1 MSFKL
6 FNKFKQTLLMK
17 ITGMVILT
25 VLVVSGS
32 IAGVAYYFL
41 SSNLNRQARE
51 EAATASRVVEAS
63 LKALQEK
70 TMMIASLIAN
80 NPSVSSA
87 IKEGKTDFLQKFA
100 SDIVKSQEGMLV
112 TIVNKEGNVIARG
125 HSDKTGDS
133 VMNQNNVKK
142 ALAGEATTG
151 VEEGSVVKLSLRSG
165 HPVKIEGEIVGS
177 IIAGIDLSSDTTFV
191 DKMKKDLGVECTIFH
206 NDTRVSTTI
215 LKDGQR
221 AIGTKM
227 DNPQVIET
235 VLNKGQIF
243 YNENKIMDRKYDTV
257 YWPLH
262 GADGKIAGMLFIGK
276 DRSAI
281 DAIYVRII
289 LSLFACV
296 VFIGGCMIIAG
307 IVMSRSIVAP
317 VKKTVEGMEEISKG
331 DLTLRIDAS
340 SNDEIGEMAKHF
352 NVFVEKLHTAIKKVA
367 ESSNKVSSEANLLES
382 AAEQMASGIE
392 QASLQVN
399 SVATASEEMSTTSS
413 EIAQNCVMV
422 ARGSESAN
430 SSAMSGAGIVQET
443 IVVMNHISERVKESA
458 NIISKLGSRS
468 EQIDQVIGLINEIAD
483 QTNLLALN
491 AAIEAARAGEHGR
504 GFAVVADEVRK
515 LAERTTEATREIGAT
530 IQAMQSETKN
540 AVKSMEEGVTEVEK
554 GTSEAAKSEDALT
567 DILSQVGTV
576 TSEINQIAVAI
587 EQQTATTNEISGSIQ
602 QFSSLMHDMSKRIQ
616 DNANAASHLATLSK
630 DLEKLVGQFQV

>member
-1 MSFKL
+1 MPALLFK
-6 FNKFKQTLLMK
+6 NFKQTLLVK

-25 VLVVSGS
+25 VLVVSGA

-41 SSNLNRQARE
+41 SNNLNRQAKE
-51 EAATASRVVEAS
+51 EAAIASRVVEAS
-63 LKALQEK
+63 LSALKEK

-87 IKEGKTDFLQKFA
+87 VKEGKVDFLQNFT
-100 SDIVKSQEGMLV
+100 SEIVKSQEGMIV

-133 VMNQNNVKK
+133 VMNQINVKR
-142 ALAGEATTG
+142 ALSGEATTG
-151 VEEGSVVKLSLRSG
+151 IEEGSVVKLSLRSG
-165 HPVKIEGEIVGS
+165 HPVKIDGEIVGS
-177 IIAGIDLSSDTTFV
+177 IITGVNLSSDTTFV
-191 DKMKKDLGVECTIFH
+191 DKMKKELGVECTIFH
-206 NDTRVSTTI
+206 NDMRVSTTI
-215 LKDGQR
+215 LKEGQR

-235 VLNKGQIF
+235 VLKNGQIF
-243 YNENKIMDRKYDTV
+243 HNENKIMDRMYDTV
-257 YWPLH
+257 YWALK
-262 GADGKIAGMLFIGK
+262 GADGKIAGMFFIGK
-276 DRSAI
+276 DRTAI
-281 DAIYVRII
+281 DKTYVRIL
-289 LSLFACV
+289 LSLLACV
-296 VFIGGCMIIAG
+296 AFIGGCMIVVG
-307 IVMSRSIVAP
+307 IIMSRSIVAP
-317 VKKTVEGMEEISKG
+317 VKKTLAVMEEVSKG
-331 DLTLRIDAS
+331 NLTMRIDAS

-352 NVFVEKLHTAIKKVA
+352 NTFVETLHTALKKVS
-367 ESSNKVSSEANLLES
+367 ESSSKVSSEANLLES

-392 QASLQVN
+392 EASLQVN

-422 ARGSESAN
+422 ARGSENAN

-443 IVVMNHISERVKESA
+443 IVVMNHINERVKESA
-458 NIISKLGSRS
+458 SIITKLGSRS
-468 EQIDQVIGLINEIAD
+468 EQIDQVIGLINDIAD

-515 LAERTTEATREIGAT
+515 LAERTTEATREIGST
-530 IQAMQSETKN
+530 IQAMQVETKN
-540 AVKSMEEGVTEVEK
+540 AVLSMEEGVVEVEK
-554 GTSEAAKSEDALT
+554 GTSEAAKSEDALK

-576 TSEINQIAVAI
+576 TSEINQIAVAV

-616 DNANAASHLATLSK
+616 DNVNAASHLATLSK
-630 DLEKLVGQFQV
+630 DLEKLVGQFEV

>member
-1 MSFKL
+1 MPALLFK
-6 FNKFKQTLLMK
+6 NFKQTLLVK

-25 VLVVSGS
+25 VLVVSGA

-41 SSNLNRQARE
+41 SNNLNRQAKE
-51 EAATASRVVEAS
+51 EAAIASRVVEAS
-63 LKALQEK
+63 LSALKEK

-87 IKEGKTDFLQKFA
+87 VKEGKVDFLQNFT
-100 SDIVKSQEGMLV
+100 SEIVKSQEGMIV

-133 VMNQNNVKK
+133 VMNQINVKR
-142 ALAGEATTG
+142 ALSGEASTG
-151 VEEGSVVKLSLRSG
+151 IEEGSVVKLSLRSG
-165 HPVKIEGEIVGS
+165 HPVKIDGEIVGS
-177 IIAGIDLSSDTTFV
+177 IITGVNLSSDTTFV
-191 DKMKKDLGVECTIFH
+191 DKMKKELGVECTIFH
-206 NDTRVSTTI
+206 NDMRVSTTI
-215 LKDGQR
+215 LKEGQR

-235 VLNKGQIF
+235 VLKNGQIF
-243 YNENKIMDRKYDTV
+243 HNENKIMDRMYDTV
-257 YWPLH
+257 YWALK
-262 GADGKIAGMLFIGK
+262 GADGKIAGMFFIGK
-276 DRSAI
+276 DRTAI
-281 DAIYVRII
+281 DKTYVRIL
-289 LSLFACV
+289 LSLLACV
-296 VFIGGCMIIAG
+296 AFIGGCMIVVG
-307 IVMSRSIVAP
+307 IIMSRSIVAP
-317 VKKTVEGMEEISKG
+317 VKKTLAVMEEVSKG
-331 DLTLRIDAS
+331 NLTMRIDAS

-352 NVFVEKLHTAIKKVA
+352 NTFVETLHTALKKVS
-367 ESSNKVSSEANLLES
+367 ESSSKVSSEANLLES

-392 QASLQVN
+392 EASLQVN

-422 ARGSESAN
+422 ARGSENAN

-443 IVVMNHISERVKESA
+443 IVVMNHINERVKESA
-458 NIISKLGSRS
+458 SIITKLGSRS
-468 EQIDQVIGLINEIAD
+468 EQIDQVIGLINDIAD

-515 LAERTTEATREIGAT
+515 LAERTTEATREIGST
-530 IQAMQSETKN
+530 IQAMQVETKN
-540 AVKSMEEGVTEVEK
+540 AVLSMEEGVVEVEK
-554 GTSEAAKSEDALT
+554 GTSEAAKSEDALK

-576 TSEINQIAVAI
+576 TSEINQIAVAV

-616 DNANAASHLATLSK
+616 DNVNAASHLATLSK
-630 DLEKLVGQFQV
+630 DLEKLVGQFEV

>member
-1 MSFKL
+1 MSISI
-6 FNKFKQTLLMK
+6 FNNIRQTLMMK
-17 ITGMVILT
+17 ITGMVIVT
-25 VLVVSGS
+25 VLVVSGT

-41 SSNLNRQARE
+41 SSNLNRQAKE

-63 LKALQEK
+63 LSGLKEK

-80 NPSVSSA
+80 NPSVSEA
-87 IKEGKTDFLQKFA
+87 VKEGKTDFLQKFA
-100 SDIVKSQEGMLV
+100 SDIVKSQEGMLI
-112 TIVNKEGNVIARG
+112 TIANKEGNVIARG

-133 VMNQNNVKK
+133 VLNQINVKK

-151 VEEGSVVKLSLRSG
+151 IEEGSVVKLSLRSG
-165 HPVKIEGEIVGS
+165 HPVKMNGEIVGS
-177 IIAGIDLSSDTTFV
+177 IIAGVNLSSDTTFV
-191 DKMKKDLGVECTIFH
+191 DKMKKELDVECTIFH
-206 NDTRVSTTI
+206 NDMRVSTTI

-221 AIGTKM
+221 VVGTKM
-227 DNPQVIET
+227 DNPKVIET

-243 YNENKIMDRKYDTV
+243 HNENKIMDKMYDTV
-257 YWPLH
+257 YWPIL
-262 GADGKIAGMLFIGK
+262 GADGKTAGMFFIGK
-276 DRSAI
+276 DRSVI
-281 DAIYVRII
+281 DKTYITI
-289 LSLFACV
+289 LASLFGSV
-296 VFIGGCMIIAG
+296 LIIGCCMIIAG
-307 IVMSRSIVAP
+307 IMMSRSIVSP
-317 VKKTVEGMEEISKG
+317 IKKTVTVMSEISKG
-331 DLTLRIDAS
+331 DLTLRIDATS
-340 SNDEIGEMAKHF
+340 KDEIGEMAKHF
-352 NVFVEKLHTAIKKVA
+352 NAFVESLHAAVKKVA
-367 ESSNKVSSEANLLES
+367 ESSNKVSSEANLLNS

-422 ARGSESAN
+422 AKGSENAN

-443 IVVMNHISERVKESA
+443 IIVMNHINERVKESA
-458 NIISKLGSRS
+458 GIIKKLGSRS
-468 EQIDQVIGLINEIAD
+468 EQIDQVIGLINDIAD

-515 LAERTTEATREIGAT
+515 LAERTTEATKEIGAT
-530 IQAMQSETKN
+530 IQAMQVETKN
-540 AVKSMEEGVTEVEK
+540 AVVSMEDGVVEVEK
-554 GTSEAAKSEDALT
+554 GASEAAKSEGALK

-616 DNANAASHLATLSK
+616 DNANTASSLATLSK